1 MRLGQVEGG
10 GRRGVRGLER
20 WGALGTGGCRG
31 VRSLERWG
39 ALGGGSGLIGKHMEA
54 GAQREAVVREN

>member
-1 MRLGQVEGG
+1 M
-10 GRRGVRGLER
+10 ER